1 MGRVLEPILG
11 GVNPRLPDLCWAL
24 SEHLRGSLP
33 CPRVPRQ
40 CDERC
45 LLLLPVYL
53 SNFCLQPGLEPAQSA
68 TDWATNFPIKGIIV
82 PKVLPSR
89 VNTIKQQLQPIFER
103 WREVKETKPVLWGK
117 GSSHCLLL
125 KLKIRQNSKTSAPWR
140 RTCSWVKFNRGKSV
154 NIGVAVHHM
163 CLVFLLHKQL
173 TYNQAVFITCILLA
187 GLLWNKLLLK
197 NTERITMIYESPQL
211 TSLLP

>member
-1 MGRVLEPILG
+1 MNCVVYLFNRWFPGIYFFQIDSYDIIMITEESLFLCGEGAGDYPRRGKSLD
-11 GVNPRLPDLCWAL
+11 RLPDLSWAL

-89 VNTIKQQLQPIFER
+89 VNTRQSNNRCSPFLRGEEKWKR
-103 WREVKETKPVLWGK
+103 
-117 GSSHCLLL
+117 L
-125 KLKIRQNSKTSAPWR
+125 KLSSEVRVPVT
-140 RTCSWVKFNRGKSV
+140 TC
-154 NIGVAVHHM
+154 
-163 CLVFLLHKQL
+163 
-173 TYNQAVFITCILLA
+173 Y
-187 GLLWNKLLLK
+187 
-197 NTERITMIYESPQL
+197 
-211 TSLLP
+211 